1 LSLPLLTSH
10 EIGTGDRLRMRNRLF
25 ALLAWLQLFVSL
37 LLATAIV
44 WGFVAYQAS
53 FGQFVQSVGASI
65 EAMSKV
71 VDRTAETVEARR
83 DLLDQTATMLVAT
96 GNLINELQVAANNQA
111 RLAPQY
117 AAGMKSVATEAGT
130 LSTIFQSIGNAM
142 LVSVP
147 TNIQW
152 QGMKPILVMT
162 QPLNKPAQELIA
174 NAQHLQVV
182 SQTLSSVADA
192 ISHDGQNL
200 SAAVSATSQQALKVI
215 AEAQKTLGRLNTQD
229 LPKALEELRA
239 TSKNLSTINAQV
251 DIVGNVG
258 WVLLIVGLLLAV
270 WCFLNSLGAL
280 MLANFQCS
288 DSSSK
293 TSSLADS

>member
-1 LSLPLLTSH
+1 
-10 EIGTGDRLRMRNRLF
+10 MRNRLF

-44 WGFVAYQAS
+44 LGFVAYQAS
-53 FGQFVQSVGASI
+53 FGEFVQSVEASI

-83 DLLDQTATMLVAT
+83 DLLDQTATMLVET
-96 GNLINELQVAANNQA
+96 ENFINALQVAANSQA
-111 RLAPQY
+111 KLAPQY
-117 AAGMKSVATEAGT
+117 AAGMQSVATQAGA

-142 LVSVP
+142 LFSVP

-152 QGMKPILVMT
+152 QGMTPILVMT
-162 QPLNKPAQELIA
+162 QPLNMPAQQLIA

-182 SQTLSSVADA
+182 SQTLSSAA
-192 ISHDGQNL
+192 ATISHDGQNL

-215 AEAQKTLGRLNTQD
+215 AEAQKTLARLNTHD
-229 LPKALEELRA
+229 LPKALEELRT

-258 WVLLIVGLLLAV
+258 WIFLIVGLLLAL

-280 MLANFQCS
+280 MLANSQRS
-288 DSSSK
+288 DFGAK
-293 TSSLADS
+293 TSSLADY

>member
-1 LSLPLLTSH
+1 
-10 EIGTGDRLRMRNRLF
+10 MRNRLF

-53 FGQFVQSVGASI
+53 FEQFVQSVGASI

-83 DLLDQTATMLVAT
+83 DLLDQTATMLVET
-96 GNLINELQVAANNQA
+96 GNLINALQVAANSQA

-117 AAGMKSVATEAGT
+117 AAGMNSLATQAGT

-142 LVSVP
+142 LFSVP
-147 TNIQW
+147 TGIQW
-152 QGMKPILVMT
+152 QGMTPIPVMT
-162 QPLNKPAQELIA
+162 QPLNIPAQQLIA
-174 NAQHLQVV
+174 NAQQLRVV
-182 SQTLSSVADA
+182 SQTLSSAA
-192 ISHDGQNL
+192 ATISSDGQNL

-215 AEAQKTLGRLNTQD
+215 AEAQKTLGRLSTQD
-229 LPKALEELRA
+229 LPKALEELRT

-258 WVLLIVGLLLAV
+258 WGLLIVGLLLAV

-280 MLANFQCS
+280 MLVNSQGS

-293 TSSLADS
+293 TVSSANP